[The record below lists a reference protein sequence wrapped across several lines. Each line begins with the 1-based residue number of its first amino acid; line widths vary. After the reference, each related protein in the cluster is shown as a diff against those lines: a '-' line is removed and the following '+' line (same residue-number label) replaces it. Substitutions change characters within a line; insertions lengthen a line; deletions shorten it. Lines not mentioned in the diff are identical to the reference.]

1 MYQYVT
7 NKQYRNQLR
16 ETCESIIKNVQKSF
30 LRNYFTFQFKLIGS
44 GETKLITQNGENG
57 EFDLDYNLILQK
69 DKQDL
74 ISNPKR
80 IKDLFIQA
88 FNDANKGL
96 GFKPAN
102 NSTSVITS
110 KLVLNNKLHF
120 SFDVAIICEGNN
132 GNFYKLIY
140 DKNTGRYLWNEL
152 KSSRN
157 YEEKI
162 SILKQEHI
170 WTQVKELYLNK
181 KNMYLRRNEE
191 RNSFSIFLETI
202 NEICTKNGIIV

>member
-7 NKQYRNQLR
+7 NIQYRNQLR

-69 DKQDL
+69 DKQNL

-80 IKDLFIQA
+80 IKELFIQA
-88 FNDANKGL
+88 FNDANQGL

-162 SILKQEHI
+162 YILKQKHL
-170 WTQVKELYLNK
+170 WAQVKELYLNK
-181 KNMYLRRNEE
+181 KNMYLKRGEE
-191 RNSFSIFLETI
+191 KKSFSILLETI
-202 NEICTKNGIIV
+202 NEICTKNGIVV